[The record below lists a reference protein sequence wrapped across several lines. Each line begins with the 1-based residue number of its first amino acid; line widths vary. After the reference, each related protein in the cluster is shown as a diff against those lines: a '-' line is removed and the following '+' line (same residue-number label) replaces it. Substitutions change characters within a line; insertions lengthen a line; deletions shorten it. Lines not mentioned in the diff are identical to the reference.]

1 MGVYHLDP
9 SSPDDVDDVPPRAAS
24 DSSFCIFFQLIPQN
38 KAVAVAERYFSY
50 AKSSEIGSK
59 TRLSATV
66 ALPFPKK
73 RNNSHHLFGEK

>member
-1 MGVYHLDP
+1 MGVYHLEP

-50 AKSSEIGSK
+50 A
-59 TRLSATV
+59 
-66 ALPFPKK
+66 
-73 RNNSHHLFGEK
+73 